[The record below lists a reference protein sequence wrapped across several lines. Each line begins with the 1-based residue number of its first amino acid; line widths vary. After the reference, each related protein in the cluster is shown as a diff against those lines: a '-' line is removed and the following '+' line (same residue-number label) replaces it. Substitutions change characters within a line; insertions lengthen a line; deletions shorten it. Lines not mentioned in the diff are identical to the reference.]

1 MRALALVLGLAGC
14 PEPSTDRMVALALD
28 DGTPFHIDK
37 YEYPNREGQYPQRGV
52 TFAEAERLCAEAG
65 KRLCTAAE
73 WRRACAGPGG
83 ANRYGYA
90 DHLVPN
96 ICRVEIDLPA
106 GHTSLTNAGEDPV
119 DRPQEGGVTASG
131 SYWDCRTPEGVH
143 DLVGNLEE
151 WVLDDPAVGGAGLE
165 GGAWYTR
172 KAWAD
177 CTGRYSRAPDYR
189 LDPTQPVAS
198 AGFRCCAGATPS
210 AAAQAADARA
220 RLAEAA
226 RAASTAD
233 YAPDDEVALGGDR
246 FMDRY
251 EYPNRPGVHPLVG
264 VTWTDA
270 RDRCARHG
278 KRLCEAA
285 EWERAC
291 GGEERSSRPY
301 GDRYIPAAC
310 GVDLPAQGASGSW
323 LACESPLG
331 ARDLVGGV
339 WEWTGTSLPVDGLAP
354 AAAGTPRE
362 VRGGSWFSDPAR
374 ATCRPAD
381 GYPAVGEGEALPDLG
396 FRCCR
401 GPAPEAPTA
410 RWPTRA
416 RCPDGMVLANNACID
431 IFEHPNQTGAEPT
444 GQIDWPAAQGACKAA
459 GKRVCTEV
467 EWVAAC
473 EGPAGRRWPTG
484 DTFPVDACRVT
495 TPDRGAT
502 PAEPRAADP
511 AGRCVTPEGAHDL
524 AGNVWEW
531 VDDGAGNGVLR
542 GGGWDL
548 SAGFAQC
555 RVRTTPP
562 ADLATKEIG
571 VRCCATPEQ

>member
-28 DGTPFHIDK
+28 DGTPFRIDK

-198 AGFRCCAGATPS
+198 AGFRCCAGATHRRRRRRRTPGPGSRRRRGRRRRPTTPRTTRSRS
-210 AAAQAADARA
+210 AGT
-220 RLAEAA
+220 
-226 RAASTAD
+226 AS
-233 YAPDDEVALGGDR
+233 
-246 FMDRY
+246 
-251 EYPNRPGVHPLVG
+251 
-264 VTWTDA
+264 
-270 RDRCARHG
+270 
-278 KRLCEAA
+278 
-285 EWERAC
+285 
-291 GGEERSSRPY
+291 
-301 GDRYIPAAC
+301 
-310 GVDLPAQGASGSW
+310 
-323 LACESPLG
+323 
-331 ARDLVGGV
+331 
-339 WEWTGTSLPVDGLAP
+339 WTGTS
-354 AAAGTPRE
+354 TRT
-362 VRGGSWFSDPAR
+362 AR
-374 ATCRPAD
+374 AC
-381 GYPAVGEGEALPDLG
+381 
-396 FRCCR
+396 
-401 GPAPEAPTA
+401 
-410 RWPTRA
+410 TRSWA
-416 RCPDGMVLANNACID
+416 
-431 IFEHPNQTGAEPT
+431 
-444 GQIDWPAAQGACKAA
+444 
-459 GKRVCTEV
+459 
-467 EWVAAC
+467 
-473 EGPAGRRWPTG
+473 
-484 DTFPVDACRVT
+484 
-495 TPDRGAT
+495 
-502 PAEPRAADP
+502 
-511 AGRCVTPEGAHDL
+511 
-524 AGNVWEW
+524 
-531 VDDGAGNGVLR
+531 
-542 GGGWDL
+542 
-548 SAGFAQC
+548 
-555 RVRTTPP
+555 
-562 ADLATKEIG
+562 
-571 VRCCATPEQ
+571 

>member
-1 MRALALVLGLAGC
+1 MRAAALALGLLSGC
-14 PEPSTDRMVALALD
+14 PEPSSDRMVELTLD
-28 DGTPFHIDK
+28 DGTGFRIDK

-52 TFAEAERLCAEAG
+52 TFAEAERLCAEEG

-73 WRRACAGPGG
+73 WRRACYGAGR

-90 DHLVPN
+90 NHLVPN

-106 GHTSLTNAGEDPV
+106 GHTSLINAGEDPAE
-119 DRPQEGGVTASG
+119 RPQEGGVTASG
-131 SYWDCRTPEGVH
+131 SYWDCKTPEGVH

-151 WVLDDPAVGGAGLE
+151 WVLDDPAAGGAGLE

-177 CTGRYSRAPDYR
+177 CSGRYSRQPDYR

-198 AGFRCCAGATPS
+198 AGFRCCAGPTPD
-210 AAAQAADARA
+210 AASQAADARE
-220 RLAEAA
+220 RLAAA
-226 RAASTAD
+226 TALASTAA
-233 YAPDDEVALGGDR
+233 YAPDDEVPLGGGR

-251 EYPNRPGVHPLVG
+251 EYPNRAGEMPRVG
-264 VTWTDA
+264 VTWTEA
-270 RDRCARHG
+270 RDACASHG

-291 GGEERSSRPY
+291 GGSERLPRPY
-301 GDRYIPAAC
+301 GRDYIPAAC
-310 GVDLPAQGASGSW
+310 GVDLPGPGVSGGW
-323 LACESPLG
+323 LACGSEAG
-331 ARDLVGGV
+331 AMDLVGGV
-339 WEWTGTSLPVDGLAP
+339 WEWTATALPADGLAP
-354 AAAGTPRE
+354 AGTARE
-362 VRGGSWFSDPAR
+362 VRGGSWFSDPAH
-374 ATCRPAD
+374 AVCRPAD
-381 GYPAVGEGEALPDLG
+381 GYPAAGEGEALPDLG

-401 GPAPEAPTA
+401 GPAPAASTA
-410 RWPTRA
+410 RWTSTA
-416 RCPDGMVLANNACID
+416 TCPDDMVVVKGFCID
-431 IFEHPNQTGAEPT
+431 VFEHPNQAGAEPT
-444 GQIDWPAAQGACKAA
+444 GQIDWPGAQGACRSA

-467 EWVAAC
+467 EWAAAC
-473 EGPAGRRWPTG
+473 EGPDARRWPTG
-484 DTFPVDACRVT
+484 DTFPADACRVT

-511 AGRCVTPEGAHDL
+511 GGTCVTPEGAHDL

-531 VDDGAGNGVLR
+531 VDDGGGNGVLR

-548 SAGFAQC
+548 SAGFSQC
-555 RVRTTPP
+555 RVRSTPP

-571 VRCCATPEQ
+571 VRCCVTPGE